1 MLREFVLSLLAKRVE
16 KTQINLILCSNV
28 SQTVCLR
35 DIFNLSV
42 KFVFVLFFLLNR

>member
-35 DIFNLSV
+35 DIFYLCV
-42 KFVFVLFFLLNR
+42 KFVVVYVFFC

>member
-28 SQTVCLR
+28 SQTMCLR
-35 DIFNLSV
+35 DVLSSNV
-42 KFVFVLFFLLNR
+42 KFVFVYVFLLNR